1 LLRNHTDCAVR
12 TLQKCS
18 PDGVTDV
25 FQGAIETVMDEL
37 MCVGEKTEQVQ
48 EDSKSGGGAAGGSR
62 LIHRS
67 YLLMPMFAL
76 VISGSIAGAWPASSV
91 SF

>member
-1 LLRNHTDCAVR
+1 
-12 TLQKCS
+12 
-18 PDGVTDV
+18 
-25 FQGAIETVMDEL
+25 

-62 LIHRS
+62 VIHRS
-67 YLLMPMFAL
+67 YLLMPMFAI